1 MLIVLL
7 SLILAVGVIIL
18 LMESR
23 PNLFMFQL
31 INRIFGKERREERGG
46 DNNSAWNKK
55 SGTKIKLEQKED
67 KNV

>member
-31 INRIFGKERREERGG
+31 INNIFGKERGEGKRGHKNSEGNKQSG
-46 DNNSAWNKK
+46 DRLS
-55 SGTKIKLEQKED
+55 
-67 KNV
+67 